1 MRQLEKSRLFKLPHF
16 SALPLIVFTEIFQR
30 NARRFHNK
38 SRERAACARNRRFNL
53 LYNVIRESNAFI
65 RCLRNRRYFKF
76 LHLYHLNMQ
85 YILLYIDIFILYA

>member
-16 SALPLIVFTEIFQR
+16 SALPLIILPEVFQR